1 MNRVQKWHKKSCTH
15 IFFCLLPQ
23 RARECVCTFRREFL
37 RASGQLGDLC
47 ADRRL
52 QLSDSSSASDR
63 LAVCSLPALIWP
75 ERLHSYSNPP
85 APAADVTGHCPS
97 NVSDECTSLDYLT
110 LVLGTL
116 AFTALDFCR
125 VPLATAASTGFRF
138 WCIVALTCCDTSS
151 YVITKPK
158 FTVIW
163 SLITSSKGMPP
174 FWNVSVGR
182 VFKCNCFRNVQM

>member
-1 MNRVQKWHKKSCTH
+1 MHKYFRELFWLNSRKLQQILAIRLFIIWNDLNVWINRVQKCLKKSCKH

-23 RARECVCTFRREFL
+23 RACECVCTFRREFV
-37 RASGQLGDLC
+37 RASGQLGDLRQT
-47 ADRRL
+47 DRRL
-52 QLSDSSSASDR
+52 QLSDSYSASDR

-85 APAADVTGHCPS
+85 APAAEVTGHCPS

-125 VPLATAASTGFRF
+125 VPLAKAASTR
-138 WCIVALTCCDTSS
+138 L
-151 YVITKPK
+151 
-158 FTVIW
+158 
-163 SLITSSKGMPP
+163 
-174 FWNVSVGR
+174 
-182 VFKCNCFRNVQM
+182 